1 MSTIAVDMGSNAATE
16 AFSRQSAVFDAID
29 AANPLIAWV
38 RDRVREQAIATMQ
51 AGDNVLEL
59 NAGTG
64 IDSVY
69 FAQQGMKVLATD
81 AAPGMIRQL
90 EAKQRSMP
98 ELALEVK
105 ACSFLEL
112 DRLGDRRFHNVFS
125 NFGGLNCTDRLDVV
139 LRGIDRVLLPNGTCT
154 LVIMPRFSPWE
165 VMAALKGNFALAQ
178 RRWKKAGTIAHLEG
192 LAFTC
197 HYYSPDH
204 VRRHLGSR
212 YHTIAQRGLSLL
224 VPPPHH
230 VGFACR
236 WPRLFHTLSKREDDI
251 AHLPVLRNWGDHF
264 AITLRKRG

>member
-1 MSTIAVDMGSNAATE
+1 MSAIVMEMGSNAATE

-29 AANPLIAWV
+29 AANPLISWV
-38 RDRVREQAIATMQ
+38 RDRVREQAIATMHF
-51 AGDNVLEL
+51 GDTVLEL

-69 FAQQGMKVLATD
+69 FAQQGMNVLATD
-81 AAPGMIRQL
+81 AASGMIQQL
-90 EAKQRSMP
+90 EAKQRAMP
-98 ELALEVK
+98 TLPLEVGI
-105 ACSFLEL
+105 CSFLEL
-112 DRLGDRRFHNVFS
+112 HRLGDRRFHHVFS

-165 VMAALKGNFALAQ
+165 VMAGLKGNFALAR
-178 RRWKKAGTIAHLEG
+178 RRWKKTGTSAYLEG
-192 LAFTC
+192 LTFTC

-204 VRRHLGSR
+204 VRQHLGPR
-212 YHTIAQRGLSLL
+212 YRTIAQRGLSLL

-230 VGFACR
+230 EGSTSR
-236 WPRLFHTLSKREDDI
+236 WPLLFRALSNMENAV